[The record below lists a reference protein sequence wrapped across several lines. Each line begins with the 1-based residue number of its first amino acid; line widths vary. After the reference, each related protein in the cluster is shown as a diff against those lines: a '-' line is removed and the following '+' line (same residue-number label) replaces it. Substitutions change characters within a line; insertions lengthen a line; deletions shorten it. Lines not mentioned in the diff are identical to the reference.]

1 MAWNLLNKSVRNCM
15 VFIIQLYMRHGYMK
29 KANLFPRSHFVNKV
43 SNKSCYGN
51 QK

>member
-1 MAWNLLNKSVRNCM
+1 M